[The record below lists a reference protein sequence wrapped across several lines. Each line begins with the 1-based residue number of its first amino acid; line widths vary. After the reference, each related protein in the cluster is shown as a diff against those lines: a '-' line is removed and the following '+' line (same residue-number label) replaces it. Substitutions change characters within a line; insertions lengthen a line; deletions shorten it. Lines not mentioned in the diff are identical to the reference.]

1 MLIKTFLELVDHLLG
16 DPRRDAIQD
25 VVYGQ
30 DYYATAMTWAD
41 ALLFG
46 EGGGY
51 IRPVES
57 DDPSNFFEEAALAW
71 FESIFRVYGV
81 LDIETE
87 SIDCVRLV
95 MMRDA
100 CKYGNDG
107 NWKAA
112 DNILRTML
120 GKPVRYPEAL
130 EVIK

>member
-1 MLIKTFLELVDHLLG
+1 MLIKRFCDLTDHLLQ

-46 EGGGY
+46 EHAGV
-51 IRPVES
+51 IRPAES
-57 DDPSNFFEEAALAW
+57 DDPCNFFEESALAW
-71 FESIFRVYGV
+71 FESIFWAYGV
-81 LDIETE
+81 MDEVTGDLD
-87 SIDCVRLV
+87 CLRLAT
-95 MMRDA
+95 MRDA
-100 CKYGNDG
+100 YKTYNAG

-112 DNILRTML
+112 DNICRTML

>member
-1 MLIKTFLELVDHLLG
+1 VLVKTFLELVDHLLG

-30 DYYATAMTWAD
+30 DYYATAMTWGD
-41 ALLFG
+41 MLLFG
-46 EGGGY
+46 EQGGV
-51 IRPVES
+51 IRPAES
-57 DDPSNFFEEAALAW
+57 DDPSNFFEEASLAW
-71 FESIFRVYGV
+71 FESIFTLYGV
-81 LDIETE
+81 LDVEAG

-100 CKYGNDG
+100 YKYGNDSQ
-107 NWKAA
+107 WAKT

-120 GKPVRYPEAL
+120 GKPVRHPEAL

>member
-1 MLIKTFLELVDHLLG
+1 VLIKTFLELVDHLLG

-30 DYYATAMTWAD
+30 DYSATAMMWGD
-41 ALLFG
+41 MLLFG
-46 EGGGY
+46 EKGGY

-100 CKYGNDG
+100 YKYGNESQ
-107 NWKAA
+107 WAKT
-112 DNILRTML
+112 DNILCSML

>member
-1 MLIKTFLELVDHLLG
+1 MLVKTFLELVDHLLG

-30 DYYATAMTWAD
+30 DYYATAMTWAS

-46 EGGGY
+46 EKGGV
-51 IRPVES
+51 IRPAES

-71 FESIFRVYGV
+71 FESIFTLYGV
-81 LDIETE
+81 LDVEAG

-100 CKYGNDG
+100 YKYGDDG
-107 NWKAA
+107 NWKAT